1 MSIMFSVWAYVF
13 VCVCVS
19 CRLTDEQT
27 AEIIQLQAT
36 AKRLSEEAVDRTE
49 MMNSMQ
55 NDKETISRY
64 GHHDSYN
71 HSNNCITN

>member
-1 MSIMFSVWAYVF
+1 MCQLCLVYGHVY
-13 VCVCVS
+13 VCVS
-19 CRLTDEQT
+19 CRLTDEQS

-64 GHHDSYN
+64 
-71 HSNNCITN
+71 